1 MNKCN
6 YCEHVNVI
14 DKNLGSNSIFD
25 EFYIEQVDGV
35 YRIVCRHEAKYG
47 EGISMTRSINYC
59 PMCGRK
65 LGDSND

>member
-6 YCEHVNVI
+6 YCEHVNGI

-25 EFYIEQVDGV
+25 EFYIEQADGV
-35 YRIVCRHEAKYG
+35 YRIVCRHETKYG

-65 LGDSND
+65 LGD